1 MASVIEVGGAVA
13 AGQMAVRDRQMLS
26 ADEVARLKLRL
37 REHRIFRRNQLREL
51 SAGPGQAQTECTS
64 ARIEVQAQLTAAAMK
79 VLTDIEAALHRI
91 DTGVYGRCE
100 ICEAPIG
107 LQRLRIM
114 PHLRYCAQCHHAEEA
129 AVREVVLVSEPLS
142 AVGAIMGD
150 QELSGEGSR
159 GRGTEMDLGS
169 ATELA
174 FGA

>member
-1 MASVIEVGGAVA
+1 MLWRP
-13 AGQMAVRDRQMLS
+13 VRGLSGTDRCCPQTNLP
-26 ADEVARLKLRL
+26 RLKLRL

-51 SAGPGQAQTECTS
+51 SAWPRQAQTECTS

-79 VLTDIEAALHRI
+79 VLTDIDAALNRI
-91 DTGVYGRCE
+91 ETGVYGHCE

-114 PHLRYCAQCHHAEEA
+114 PHLRYCAQCHHAEEV
-129 AVREVVLVSEPLS
+129 AVREVVLVSGEPLS

-159 GRGTEMDLGS
+159 GRATEMDLGS

-174 FGA
+174 AGA